1 MINNVAAS
9 IAQIII
15 LSVLVAV
22 DLLQDLSNRGVIH
35 IYQKNTRFGD
45 LTVCNVYRT
54 GKRND
59 PVIAVRGIV
68 KQILN
73 VRCGEMHVLDPA
85 QRSDEPGLLRHIR
98 FCLLRDYRNRGN
110 ETPAS
115 IVKSNAD
122 EPVLIGLIYQ
132 THLSFQRWVGDIIL
146 CNDIEVHC
154 IRNPAHTDE
163 IVLQILLCLLHD
175 ALCVLND
182 GFMRRQRK
190 TAVQEHACNQK
201 QRNGHDHKG
210 GHDRHLNASRLQST
224 EIMPKP
230 SALYSSGLI
239 LFCLCSHCA
248 VCSVLYLEGDMP
260 YAFLNT

>member
-9 IAQIII
+9 IAQIIV

-22 DLLQDLSNRGVIH
+22 DLLQNLSNRGVIH
-35 IYQKNTRFGD
+35 IYQKDTRFGD
-45 LTVCNVYRT
+45 LAVCNVYRT
-54 GKRND
+54 GKRNN

-73 VRCGEMHVLDPA
+73 VRRGEMHVLDPA

-98 FCLLRDYRNRGN
+98 FCFLRDHRNRSN

-115 IVKSNAD
+115 IIKSDAD
-122 EPVLIGLIYQ
+122 EPVLIGFIDQ
-132 THLSFQRWVGDIIL
+132 THLSFQRRVGDIIL
-146 CNDIEVHC
+146 CNDIEVHR
-154 IRNPAHTDE
+154 IRNAAHTDE
-163 IVLQILLCLLHD
+163 IILQILLCLLHD
-175 ALCVLND
+175 ALRILDD

-190 TAVQEHACNQK
+190 TAVQEHTCNQQ

-210 GHDRHLNASRLQST
+210 RHDRHLNASRLQRT
-224 EIMPKP
+224 EIVPEP
-230 SALYSSGLI
+230 SALYSSVRI
-239 LFCLCSHCA
+239 LFFPYSHCA